1 MLSMRGEK
9 WVWEAKIGWKGN
21 DYEIG
26 PITECNIIDGGSTS
40 GTFLY
45 DERQC
50 KKKKWCFSFKYLIG
64 IKRREYTSLID
75 FLANAF
81 MTVQPLTSLTF
92 ITIVRSTPLLFITSE
107 RFDVYYEYM
116 FYNFNVN
123 YDCTFYNVNLYYEYI
138 FNNVNVNYECL
149 HLQPLLR
156 I

>member
-9 WVWEAKIGWKGN
+9 WVWEAKIGWNGN

-45 DERQC
+45 NERQC
-50 KKKKWCFSFKYLIG
+50 KKKCGAFHLSIYLDE
-64 IKRREYTSLID
+64 RRRYLPVID
-75 FLANAF
+75 FLTKAF
-81 MTVQPLTSLTF
+81 ITSLPLTSLTF
-92 ITIVRSTPLLFITSE
+92 IITVRSTPLTFITSE
-107 RFDVYYEYM
+107 RFHVYYEYM

-138 FNNVNVNYECL
+138 FYNVNVNYECL

>member
-9 WVWEAKIGWKGN
+9 WVWEV

-50 KKKKWCFSFKYLIG
+50 KKKSG
-64 IKRREYTSLID
+64 
-75 FLANAF
+75 AF
-81 MTVQPLTSLTF
+81 
-92 ITIVRSTPLLFITSE
+92 
-107 RFDVYYEYM
+107 
-116 FYNFNVN
+116 
-123 YDCTFYNVNLYYEYI
+123 
-138 FNNVNVNYECL
+138 
-149 HLQPLLR
+149 HLS

>member
-40 GTFLY
+40 GTFIY

-64 IKRREYTSLID
+64 IKRRNIYQSD
-75 FLANAF
+75 WFLGER
-81 MTVQPLTSLTF
+81 VYDGSTF
-92 ITIVRSTPLLFITSE
+92 NIVNI
-107 RFDVYYEYM
+107 
-116 FYNFNVN
+116 YNN
-123 YDCTFYNVNLYYEYI
+123 CTFYTVTVYHKWT
-138 FNNVNVNYECL
+138 FWR
-149 HLQPLLR
+149 LLR
-156 I
+156 IYVLQL

>member
-50 KKKKWCFSFKYLIG
+50 KKKCGAFHLSIYLDE
-64 IKRREYTSLID
+64 RRRYLPVID
-75 FLANAF
+75 FLTNAF
-81 MTVQPLTSLTF
+81 MTGQPLTSLTF
-92 ITIVRSTPLLFITSE
+92 IITVRSTPLTFITSE
-107 RFDVYYEYM
+107 RFHVYYEYM

-138 FNNVNVNYECL
+138 FYNVNVNYECL